1 MLQQIWQ
8 YFQNN
13 VKKKKKK
20 CVLQNVNPDPK
31 KSCGPYHPSSN
42 LLEESTRKDKG
53 IGYLNHDTIGMV
65 AVDTNGHVVSGTT
78 TNGLN
83 HKIPG
88 YVLKWDAT
96 FCDYFFFCVWEIW

>member
-1 MLQQIWQ
+1 MTILSKQC
-8 YFQNN
+8 
-13 VKKKKKK
+13 KKKKKK

-88 YVLKWDAT
+88 YVLK
-96 FCDYFFFCVWEIW
+96 

>member
-1 MLQQIWQ
+1 M
-8 YFQNN
+8 
-13 VKKKKKK
+13 
-20 CVLQNVNPDPK
+20 QNVNPDPK
-31 KSCGPYHPSSN
+31 KSCGPYNPSSN

-88 YVLKWDAT
+88 YVHVLK
-96 FCDYFFFCVWEIW
+96 